1 MQWWC
6 SASGK
11 PWTWE
16 PQYYP
21 GVWLMVAVLAI
32 VFHAFARRGRKM
44 GESRLV
50 FWAGWSAVGL
60 VWQVL
65 DWPIGPLAAG
75 YLSSV
80 HAVQFISLALVAPPL
95 LLLAVRRPLAAA
107 IPQSGRVHAAVS
119 LVTHPVM
126 AGVLFNLVAIATH
139 VPTVVDTLMPTQ
151 LGAFAIDLLW
161 LAGGLALWWPIIVRD
176 PQRTWFS
183 MPVRVLYLFLS
194 TLVHTGVAMVMMLY
208 ELPMYGI
215 YELAPPWPDWTPIE
229 DQHLAGGVMELAGAA
244 VILGI
249 ITVMFFRWSGGVAG
263 DVAPAAPAAPPAP
276 PQD

>member
-11 PWTWE
+11 PWTWD

-21 GVWLMVAVLAI
+21 GVWLITAVLALA
-32 VFHAFARRGRKM
+32 FHFLSRRGRAM

-50 FWAGWSAVGL
+50 YWSGWSAVGL

-75 YLSSV
+75 YLASA
-80 HAVQFISLALVAPPL
+80 HAVQFLSLALIAPPL
-95 LLLAVRRPLAAA
+95 MLLAVRRPLALAV
-107 IPQSGRVHAAVS
+107 PSSGRANTVA
-119 LVTHPVM
+119 LFVTQPVV

-139 VPTVVDTLMPTQ
+139 VPAVVDTLMPTQ
-151 LGAFAIDLLW
+151 LGAFVIDLAW
-161 LAGGLALWWPIIVRD
+161 LVAGLVLWWPIVVAAPAR
-176 PQRTWFS
+176 RWFS
-183 MPVRVLYLFLS
+183 VPVRMLYLFLA
-194 TLVHTGVAMVMMLY
+194 TLFHTGIAMVMLIREY
-208 ELPMYGI
+208 PMYAI
-215 YELAPPWPDWTPIE
+215 YELAPPWDVWTPLE
-229 DQHLAGGVMELAGAA
+229 DQHLAGGVMELAGAV

-263 DVAPAAPAAPPAP
+263 DNAPPAP
-276 PQD
+276 PRD